1 MAQLFGKN
9 YQEAGSSSSPLLLR
23 SNGEIKLQWGNKFI
37 DLVKNGKINSEA
49 KDCIFTVDTSD
60 EIKANGIYL
69 VTEDSSIWINVEGTK
84 AKLSD
89 NDTTYVSFLTEQ
101 ETTPEQK
108 QQALTNLGLIYE
120 NIDALNKANLV
131 TGLAYVVESNK
142 LYLIQNKVVSE
153 YQVASA
159 LPTSGKFDDLTISN
173 LTIKNDTINSNQL
186 SFTIGNIQYLQL
198 KNSQIICSMPLLS
211 DTIQSSNYIYN
222 SSGFSL
228 SYKQG
233 KSSLD
238 IDSINWRNIESEL
251 PKNQKEY
258 IEYTIIGEYN
268 IVTSTQQ
275 VSSNNSTYNY
285 RFNLKYPN
293 TLSVND
299 FIEAEINTTYNVYL
313 IKEEIKEVKNGTD
326 VINQNWFYLNKNLPA
341 GFILK
346 VVLDDDSIV
355 YYGSE
360 AVGGVLKLENSNNI
374 ESKHVVSAQLVV
386 KKEEAGVVAYIPS
399 TKYFVDVTTRQKHS
413 NKPLECEI
421 IEVNDKYI
429 IVSPL
434 DQEAGGD
441 IIASSQFKIYKARV
455 PQFIQGEGFLVLREW
470 DSENNKY
477 IYHTKIGTISTKEF
491 KDVLQAEWQEDL
503 DDKPNIEYSKVG
515 IYSDNF
521 IGINSQLYN
530 AVFKKGQLYP
540 RYDKDLTIPEGTKKD
555 YKLNKKFD
563 TVIPNLK
570 WIKQLMDIVTPIGTI
585 VAWHG
590 DSIPKGWSI
599 CDGSNGTPNL
609 IGKFIK
615 ADTSEKQDNETDLDN
630 DNKLLLRKEHLPEHH
645 HPHKPHNHILSGS
658 HTYTDTI
665 YHNTYIGSST
675 TVGSASEDNSTS
687 AIGSMSYGG
696 RASETVSITVNGS
709 DFKVSNKT
717 SEEQSVNWENKKIK
731 IEPHAYSLVFIMK
744 YQNLYD
750 MYNI

>member
-37 DLVKNGKINSEA
+37 DLIKNGKINSEA
-49 KDCIFTVDTSD
+49 KDYIFTVDTSD

-84 AKLSD
+84 TKL
-89 NDTTYVSFLTEQ
+89 NNTDTTYVSFLTEQ

-131 TGLAYVVESNK
+131 TGLAYVVETNK

-153 YQVASA
+153 YQVTST
-159 LPTSGKFDDLTISN
+159 LPTSGKFEDLTISN

-186 SFTIGNIQYLQL
+186 SFTIGKTQYLQL

-275 VSSNNSTYNY
+275 VSSDNSTYNY
-285 RFNLKYPN
+285 QFNLKYPN

-313 IKEEIKEVKNGTD
+313 IKEEIKEVKQEKEVKTETGTKTETD
-326 VINQNWFYLNKNLPA
+326 VINQNWFYLNKNLPE

-346 VVLDDDSIV
+346 VVLDDGSIA

-360 AVGGVLKLENSNNI
+360 AVGEVLKLENSNNI

-386 KKEEAGVVAYIPS
+386 KKEEVGVVTYVPS
-399 TKYFVDVTTRQKHS
+399 TKYFVDVTTSQKHS
-413 NKPLECEI
+413 NKPLECKI
-421 IEVNDKYI
+421 VEVNNKYI
-429 IVSPL
+429 IVSSL

-441 IIASSQFKIYKARV
+441 IIASGQFKIYQARV
-455 PQFIQGEGFLVLREW
+455 PQFIQGERFLALRKW
-470 DSENNKY
+470 DSVNNKY
-477 IYHTKIGTISTKEF
+477 VYHTIIGTYKESEFGIS
-491 KDVLQAEWQEDL
+491 
-503 DDKPNIEYSKVG
+503 DDTNDKFG
-515 IYSDNF
+515 FYSDDVKVT
-521 IGINSQLYN
+521 GISLSG
-530 AVFKKGQLYP
+530 AKFSGQLP
-540 RYDKDLTIPEGTKKD
+540 SFTETKPDTIANNQFPTMEIVNEKIKKAVD
-555 YKLNKKFD
+555 DAGD
-563 TVIPNLK
+563 TNISLISKNSL
-570 WIKQLMDIVTPIGTI
+570 
-585 VAWHG
+585 
-590 DSIPKGWSI
+590 PKGSIIMFNSAENIPDKWQI
-599 CDGSNGTPNL
+599 CDGTNGTPNL
-609 IGKFIK
+609 IDKFIK
-615 ADTSEKQDNETDLDN
+615 AGTTLKEESIELTKYTNSTETPG
-630 DNKLLLRKEHLPEHH
+630 ETTPEQ
-645 HPHKPHNHILSGS
+645 
-658 HTYTDTI
+658 
-665 YHNTYIGSST
+665 
-675 TVGSASEDNSTS
+675 SEDNK
-687 AIGSMSYGG
+687 YKL
-696 RASETVSITVNGS
+696 
-709 DFKVSNKT
+709 D
-717 SEEQSVNWENKKIK
+717 
-731 IEPHAYSLVFIMK
+731 AYSLIFIMK
-744 YQNLYD
+744 
-750 MYNI
+750 MK

>member
-37 DLVKNGKINSEA
+37 DLIKNGKINSEA
-49 KDCIFTVDTSD
+49 KDYIFTVDTSD

-84 AKLSD
+84 TKL
-89 NDTTYVSFLTEQ
+89 NNTDTTYVSFLTEQ

-159 LPTSGKFDDLTISN
+159 LPASGKFDDLTISN

-186 SFTIGNIQYLQL
+186 SFTIGKTQYLQL

-275 VSSNNSTYNY
+275 VSSDNSTYNY
-285 RFNLKYPN
+285 QFNLKYPN

-313 IKEEIKEVKNGTD
+313 IKEEIKEVKQEKEVKTETGTKTETD
-326 VINQNWFYLNKNLPA
+326 VINQNWFYLNKNLPE

-346 VVLDDDSIV
+346 VVLDDGSIA

-360 AVGGVLKLENSNNI
+360 AVGEVLKLENSNNI

-386 KKEEAGVVAYIPS
+386 KKEEVGVVTYVPS
-399 TKYFVDVTTRQKHS
+399 TKYFVDVTTSQKHS
-413 NKPLECEI
+413 NKPLECKI
-421 IEVNDKYI
+421 VEVNNKYI
-429 IVSPL
+429 IVSSL

-441 IIASSQFKIYKARV
+441 IIASGQFKIYQARV
-455 PQFIQGEGFLVLREW
+455 PQFIQGEGFLALRKW
-470 DSENNKY
+470 DSVNNKY
-477 IYHTKIGTISTKEF
+477 VYHTIIGTYKESEFGIS
-491 KDVLQAEWQEDL
+491 
-503 DDKPNIEYSKVG
+503 DDTNDKFG
-515 IYSDNF
+515 FYSDD
-521 IGINSQLYN
+521 IKVTGISLSG
-530 AVFKKGQLYP
+530 AKFSGQLP
-540 RYDKDLTIPEGTKKD
+540 SFTETKPDTIANNQFPTMEIVNEKIKKAVD
-555 YKLNKKFD
+555 DAGD
-563 TVIPNLK
+563 TNISLISKNSL
-570 WIKQLMDIVTPIGTI
+570 
-585 VAWHG
+585 
-590 DSIPKGWSI
+590 PKGSIIMFNSAENIPDKWQI
-599 CDGSNGTPNL
+599 CDGTNGTPNL
-609 IGKFIK
+609 IDKFIK
-615 ADTSEKQDNETDLDN
+615 AGTTLKEESIELTKYTNSTETPG
-630 DNKLLLRKEHLPEHH
+630 ETTPEQ
-645 HPHKPHNHILSGS
+645 
-658 HTYTDTI
+658 
-665 YHNTYIGSST
+665 
-675 TVGSASEDNSTS
+675 SEDNK
-687 AIGSMSYGG
+687 YKL
-696 RASETVSITVNGS
+696 
-709 DFKVSNKT
+709 D
-717 SEEQSVNWENKKIK
+717 
-731 IEPHAYSLVFIMK
+731 AYSLIFIMK
-744 YQNLYD
+744 
-750 MYNI
+750 MK

>member
-37 DLVKNGKINSEA
+37 DLIKNGKINSEA
-49 KDCIFTVDTSD
+49 KDYIFTVDTSD

-84 AKLSD
+84 TKL
-89 NDTTYVSFLTEQ
+89 NNTDTTYVSFLTEQ

-159 LPTSGKFDDLTISN
+159 LPASGKFDDLTISN

-186 SFTIGNIQYLQL
+186 SFTIGKTQYLQL

-275 VSSNNSTYNY
+275 VSSDNSTYNY
-285 RFNLKYPN
+285 QFNLKYPN

-313 IKEEIKEVKNGTD
+313 IKEEIKEVKQEKEVKTETGTKTETD
-326 VINQNWFYLNKNLPA
+326 VINQNWFYLNKNLPE

-346 VVLDDDSIV
+346 VVLDDGSIA

-360 AVGGVLKLENSNNI
+360 AVGEVLKLENSNNI

-386 KKEEAGVVAYIPS
+386 KKEEVGVVTYVPS
-399 TKYFVDVTTRQKHS
+399 TKYFVDVTTSQKHS
-413 NKPLECEI
+413 NKPLECKI
-421 IEVNDKYI
+421 VEVNNKYI
-429 IVSPL
+429 IVSSL

-441 IIASSQFKIYKARV
+441 IIASGQFKIYQARV
-455 PQFIQGEGFLVLREW
+455 PQFIQGERFLALRKW
-470 DSENNKY
+470 DSVNNKY
-477 IYHTKIGTISTKEF
+477 VYHTIIGTYKESEFGIS
-491 KDVLQAEWQEDL
+491 
-503 DDKPNIEYSKVG
+503 DDTNDKFG
-515 IYSDNF
+515 FYSDDVKVT
-521 IGINSQLYN
+521 GISLSG
-530 AVFKKGQLYP
+530 AKFSGQLP
-540 RYDKDLTIPEGTKKD
+540 SFTETKPDTIANNQFPTMEIVNEKIKKAVD
-555 YKLNKKFD
+555 DAGD
-563 TVIPNLK
+563 TNISLISKNSL
-570 WIKQLMDIVTPIGTI
+570 
-585 VAWHG
+585 
-590 DSIPKGWSI
+590 PKGSIIMFNSAENIPDKWQI
-599 CDGSNGTPNL
+599 CDGTNGTPNL
-609 IGKFIK
+609 IDKFIK
-615 ADTSEKQDNETDLDN
+615 AGTTLKEESIELTKYTNSTETPG
-630 DNKLLLRKEHLPEHH
+630 ETTPEQ
-645 HPHKPHNHILSGS
+645 
-658 HTYTDTI
+658 
-665 YHNTYIGSST
+665 
-675 TVGSASEDNSTS
+675 SEDNK
-687 AIGSMSYGG
+687 YKL
-696 RASETVSITVNGS
+696 
-709 DFKVSNKT
+709 D
-717 SEEQSVNWENKKIK
+717 
-731 IEPHAYSLVFIMK
+731 AYSLIFIMK
-744 YQNLYD
+744 
-750 MYNI
+750 MK

>member
-37 DLVKNGKINSEA
+37 DLIKNGKINSEA
-49 KDCIFTVDTSD
+49 KDYIFTVDTSD

-84 AKLSD
+84 TKL
-89 NDTTYVSFLTEQ
+89 NNTDTTYVSFLTEQ

-131 TGLAYVVESNK
+131 TGLAYVAESNK

-159 LPTSGKFDDLTISN
+159 LPASGKFDDLTISN

-186 SFTIGNIQYLQL
+186 SFTIGKTQYLQL
-198 KNSQIICSMPLLS
+198 KNSQIICSIPLLS

-275 VSSNNSTYNY
+275 VSSDNSTYNY
-285 RFNLKYPN
+285 QFNLKYPN

-313 IKEEIKEVKNGTD
+313 IKEEIKEVKQEKEVKTETGTKTETD
-326 VINQNWFYLNKNLPA
+326 VINQNWFYLNKNLPE

-346 VVLDDDSIV
+346 VVLDDGSIA

-360 AVGGVLKLENSNNI
+360 AVGEVLKLENSNNI

-386 KKEEAGVVAYIPS
+386 KKEEVGVVTYVPS
-399 TKYFVDVTTRQKHS
+399 TKYFVDVTTSQKHS
-413 NKPLECEI
+413 NKPLECKI
-421 IEVNDKYI
+421 VEVNNKYI
-429 IVSPL
+429 IVSSL

-441 IIASSQFKIYKARV
+441 IIASGQFKIYQARV
-455 PQFIQGEGFLVLREW
+455 PQFIQGERFLALRKW
-470 DSENNKY
+470 DSVNNKY
-477 IYHTKIGTISTKEF
+477 VYHTIIGTYKESEFGIS
-491 KDVLQAEWQEDL
+491 
-503 DDKPNIEYSKVG
+503 DDTNDKFG
-515 IYSDNF
+515 FYSDDVKVTGVSLSGAKF
-521 IGINSQLYN
+521 S
-530 AVFKKGQLYP
+530 GQLP
-540 RYDKDLTIPEGTKKD
+540 SFTETKPDTIANNQFPTMEIVNEKIKKAVD
-555 YKLNKKFD
+555 DASD
-563 TVIPNLK
+563 TNISLISKNSL
-570 WIKQLMDIVTPIGTI
+570 
-585 VAWHG
+585 
-590 DSIPKGWSI
+590 PKGSIIMFNSAENIPDKWQI
-599 CDGSNGTPNL
+599 CDGTNGTPNL
-609 IGKFIK
+609 IDKFIK
-615 ADTSEKQDNETDLDN
+615 AGTTLKEESIELTKYTNSTETPG
-630 DNKLLLRKEHLPEHH
+630 ETTPEQ
-645 HPHKPHNHILSGS
+645 
-658 HTYTDTI
+658 
-665 YHNTYIGSST
+665 
-675 TVGSASEDNSTS
+675 SEDNK
-687 AIGSMSYGG
+687 YKL
-696 RASETVSITVNGS
+696 
-709 DFKVSNKT
+709 D
-717 SEEQSVNWENKKIK
+717 
-731 IEPHAYSLVFIMK
+731 AYSLIFIMK
-744 YQNLYD
+744 
-750 MYNI
+750 MK

>member
-37 DLVKNGKINSEA
+37 DLIKNGKINSEA
-49 KDCIFTVDTSD
+49 KDYIFTVDTSD

-84 AKLSD
+84 TKL
-89 NDTTYVSFLTEQ
+89 NNTDTTYVSFLTEQ

-159 LPTSGKFDDLTISN
+159 LPASGKFDDLTISN

-186 SFTIGNIQYLQL
+186 SFTIGKTQYLQL

-275 VSSNNSTYNY
+275 VSSDNSTYNY
-285 RFNLKYPN
+285 QFNLKYPN

-313 IKEEIKEVKNGTD
+313 IKEEIKEVKQEKEVKTETGTKTETD
-326 VINQNWFYLNKNLPA
+326 VINQNWFYLNKNLPE

-346 VVLDDDSIV
+346 VVLDDGSIA

-360 AVGGVLKLENSNNI
+360 AVGEVLKLENSNNI

-386 KKEEAGVVAYIPS
+386 KKEEVGVVTYVPS
-399 TKYFVDVTTRQKHS
+399 TKYFVDVTTSQKHS
-413 NKPLECEI
+413 NKPLECKI
-421 IEVNDKYI
+421 VEVNNKYI
-429 IVSPL
+429 IVSSL

-441 IIASSQFKIYKARV
+441 IIASGQFKIYQARV
-455 PQFIQGEGFLVLREW
+455 PQFIQGEEFLALRKW
-470 DSENNKY
+470 DSVNNKY
-477 IYHTKIGTISTKEF
+477 VYHTIIGTYKESEFGIS
-491 KDVLQAEWQEDL
+491 
-503 DDKPNIEYSKVG
+503 DDTNDKFG
-515 IYSDNF
+515 FYSDDVKVT
-521 IGINSQLYN
+521 GISLSG
-530 AVFKKGQLYP
+530 AKFSGQLP
-540 RYDKDLTIPEGTKKD
+540 SFTETKPDTIANNQFPTMGIVNEKIKKAVD
-555 YKLNKKFD
+555 DAGD
-563 TVIPNLK
+563 TNISLISKNSL
-570 WIKQLMDIVTPIGTI
+570 
-585 VAWHG
+585 
-590 DSIPKGWSI
+590 PKGSIIMFNSAENIPDKWQI
-599 CDGSNGTPNL
+599 CDGTNGTPNL
-609 IGKFIK
+609 IDKFIK
-615 ADTSEKQDNETDLDN
+615 AGTTLKEESIELTKYTNSTETPG
-630 DNKLLLRKEHLPEHH
+630 ETTPEQ
-645 HPHKPHNHILSGS
+645 
-658 HTYTDTI
+658 
-665 YHNTYIGSST
+665 
-675 TVGSASEDNSTS
+675 SEDNK
-687 AIGSMSYGG
+687 YKL
-696 RASETVSITVNGS
+696 
-709 DFKVSNKT
+709 D
-717 SEEQSVNWENKKIK
+717 
-731 IEPHAYSLVFIMK
+731 AYSLIFIMK
-744 YQNLYD
+744 
-750 MYNI
+750 MK

>member
-37 DLVKNGKINSEA
+37 DLIKNGKINSEA
-49 KDCIFTVDTSD
+49 KDYIFTVDTSD

-84 AKLSD
+84 TKL
-89 NDTTYVSFLTEQ
+89 NNTDTTYVSFLTEQ

-159 LPTSGKFDDLTISN
+159 LPASGKFDDLTISN

-186 SFTIGNIQYLQL
+186 SFTIGKTQYLQL

-275 VSSNNSTYNY
+275 VSSDNSTYNY
-285 RFNLKYPN
+285 QFNLKYPN

-313 IKEEIKEVKNGTD
+313 IKEEIKEVKQEKEVKTETGTKTETD
-326 VINQNWFYLNKNLPA
+326 VINQNWFYLNKNLPE

-346 VVLDDDSIV
+346 VVLDDGSIA

-360 AVGGVLKLENSNNI
+360 AVGEVLKLENSNNI

-386 KKEEAGVVAYIPS
+386 KKEEVGVVTYVPS
-399 TKYFVDVTTRQKHS
+399 TKYFVDVTTSQKHS
-413 NKPLECEI
+413 NKPLECKI
-421 IEVNDKYI
+421 VEVNNKYI
-429 IVSPL
+429 IVSSL

-441 IIASSQFKIYKARV
+441 IIASGQFKIYQARV
-455 PQFIQGEGFLVLREW
+455 PQFIQGEGFLALRKW
-470 DSENNKY
+470 DSVNNKY
-477 IYHTKIGTISTKEF
+477 VYHTIIGTYKESEFGIS
-491 KDVLQAEWQEDL
+491 
-503 DDKPNIEYSKVG
+503 DDTNDKFG
-515 IYSDNF
+515 FYSDDVKVT
-521 IGINSQLYN
+521 GISLSG
-530 AVFKKGQLYP
+530 AKFSGQLP
-540 RYDKDLTIPEGTKKD
+540 SFTETKPDTIANNQFPTMEIVNEKIKKAVD
-555 YKLNKKFD
+555 DAGD
-563 TVIPNLK
+563 TNISLISKNSL
-570 WIKQLMDIVTPIGTI
+570 
-585 VAWHG
+585 
-590 DSIPKGWSI
+590 PKGSIIMFNSAENIPDKWQI
-599 CDGSNGTPNL
+599 CDGTNGTPNL
-609 IGKFIK
+609 IDKFIK
-615 ADTSEKQDNETDLDN
+615 AGTTLKEESIELTKYTNSTETPG
-630 DNKLLLRKEHLPEHH
+630 ETTPEQ
-645 HPHKPHNHILSGS
+645 
-658 HTYTDTI
+658 
-665 YHNTYIGSST
+665 
-675 TVGSASEDNSTS
+675 SEDNK
-687 AIGSMSYGG
+687 YKL
-696 RASETVSITVNGS
+696 
-709 DFKVSNKT
+709 D
-717 SEEQSVNWENKKIK
+717 
-731 IEPHAYSLVFIMK
+731 AYSLIFIMK
-744 YQNLYD
+744 
-750 MYNI
+750 MK

>member
-37 DLVKNGKINSEA
+37 DLIKNGKINSEA
-49 KDCIFTVDTSD
+49 KDYIFTVDTSD

-84 AKLSD
+84 TKL
-89 NDTTYVSFLTEQ
+89 NNTDTTYVSFLTEQ

-159 LPTSGKFDDLTISN
+159 LPASGKFDDLTISN

-186 SFTIGNIQYLQL
+186 SFTIGKTQYLQL

-275 VSSNNSTYNY
+275 VSSDNSTYNY
-285 RFNLKYPN
+285 QFNLKYPN

-313 IKEEIKEVKNGTD
+313 IKEEIKEVKQEKEVKTETGTKTETD
-326 VINQNWFYLNKNLPA
+326 VINQNWFYLNKNLPE

-346 VVLDDDSIV
+346 VVLDDGSIA

-360 AVGGVLKLENSNNI
+360 AVGEVLKLENSNNI

-386 KKEEAGVVAYIPS
+386 KKEEVGVVTYVPS
-399 TKYFVDVTTRQKHS
+399 TKYFVDVTTSQKHS
-413 NKPLECEI
+413 NKPLECKI
-421 IEVNDKYI
+421 VEVNNKYI
-429 IVSPL
+429 IVSLL

-441 IIASSQFKIYKARV
+441 IIASGQFKIYQARV
-455 PQFIQGEGFLVLREW
+455 PQFIQGEGFLALRKW
-470 DSENNKY
+470 DSVNNKY
-477 IYHTKIGTISTKEF
+477 VYHTIIGTYKESEFGIS
-491 KDVLQAEWQEDL
+491 
-503 DDKPNIEYSKVG
+503 DDTNDKFG
-515 IYSDNF
+515 FYSDD
-521 IGINSQLYN
+521 IKVTGISLSG
-530 AVFKKGQLYP
+530 AKFSGQLP
-540 RYDKDLTIPEGTKKD
+540 SFTETKPDTIANNQFPTMEIVNEKIKKAVD
-555 YKLNKKFD
+555 DAGD
-563 TVIPNLK
+563 TNISLISKNSL
-570 WIKQLMDIVTPIGTI
+570 
-585 VAWHG
+585 
-590 DSIPKGWSI
+590 PKGSIIMFNSAENIPDKWQI
-599 CDGSNGTPNL
+599 CDGTNGTPNL
-609 IGKFIK
+609 IDKFIK
-615 ADTSEKQDNETDLDN
+615 AGTTLKEESIELTKYTNSTETPG
-630 DNKLLLRKEHLPEHH
+630 ETTPEQ
-645 HPHKPHNHILSGS
+645 
-658 HTYTDTI
+658 
-665 YHNTYIGSST
+665 
-675 TVGSASEDNSTS
+675 SEDNK
-687 AIGSMSYGG
+687 YKL
-696 RASETVSITVNGS
+696 
-709 DFKVSNKT
+709 D
-717 SEEQSVNWENKKIK
+717 
-731 IEPHAYSLVFIMK
+731 AYSLIFIMK
-744 YQNLYD
+744 
-750 MYNI
+750 MK

>member
-37 DLVKNGKINSEA
+37 DLIKNGKINSEA
-49 KDCIFTVDTSD
+49 KDYIFTVDTSD

-84 AKLSD
+84 TKL
-89 NDTTYVSFLTEQ
+89 NNTDTTYVSFLTEQ

-159 LPTSGKFDDLTISN
+159 LPALGKFDDLTISN

-186 SFTIGNIQYLQL
+186 SFTIGKTQYLQL

-275 VSSNNSTYNY
+275 VSSDNSTYNY
-285 RFNLKYPN
+285 QFNLKYPN

-313 IKEEIKEVKNGTD
+313 IKEEIKEVKQEKEVKTETGTKTETD
-326 VINQNWFYLNKNLPA
+326 VINQNWFYLNKNLPE

-346 VVLDDDSIV
+346 VVLDDGSIA

-360 AVGGVLKLENSNNI
+360 AVGEVLKLENSNNI

-386 KKEEAGVVAYIPS
+386 KKEEVGVVTYVPS
-399 TKYFVDVTTRQKHS
+399 TKYFVDVTTSQKHS
-413 NKPLECEI
+413 NKPLECKI
-421 IEVNDKYI
+421 VEVNNKYI
-429 IVSPL
+429 IVSSL

-441 IIASSQFKIYKARV
+441 IIASGQFKIYQARV
-455 PQFIQGEGFLVLREW
+455 PQFIQGEGFLALRKW
-470 DSENNKY
+470 DSVNNKY
-477 IYHTKIGTISTKEF
+477 VYPTIIGTYKESEFGIS
-491 KDVLQAEWQEDL
+491 
-503 DDKPNIEYSKVG
+503 DDTNDKFG
-515 IYSDNF
+515 FYSDDVKVT
-521 IGINSQLYN
+521 GISLSG
-530 AVFKKGQLYP
+530 AKFSGQLP
-540 RYDKDLTIPEGTKKD
+540 SFTETKPDTIANNQFPTMEIVNEKIKKAVD
-555 YKLNKKFD
+555 DAGD
-563 TVIPNLK
+563 TNISLISKNSL
-570 WIKQLMDIVTPIGTI
+570 
-585 VAWHG
+585 
-590 DSIPKGWSI
+590 PKGSIIMFNSAENIPDKWQI
-599 CDGSNGTPNL
+599 CDGTNGTPNL
-609 IGKFIK
+609 IDKFIK
-615 ADTSEKQDNETDLDN
+615 AGTILKEESIELTKYTNSTETPG
-630 DNKLLLRKEHLPEHH
+630 ETTPEQ
-645 HPHKPHNHILSGS
+645 
-658 HTYTDTI
+658 
-665 YHNTYIGSST
+665 
-675 TVGSASEDNSTS
+675 SEDNK
-687 AIGSMSYGG
+687 YKL
-696 RASETVSITVNGS
+696 
-709 DFKVSNKT
+709 D
-717 SEEQSVNWENKKIK
+717 
-731 IEPHAYSLVFIMK
+731 AYSLIFIMK
-744 YQNLYD
+744 
-750 MYNI
+750 MK

>member
-37 DLVKNGKINSEA
+37 DLIKNGKVNSEA
-49 KDCIFTVDTSD
+49 KDYIFTVDTSD

-84 AKLSD
+84 TKLSD
-89 NDTTYVSFLTEQ
+89 TDTTYVSFLTEQ

-120 NIDALNKANLV
+120 NIDALNKANLI
-131 TGLAYVVESNK
+131 TGLAYVVEANK

-153 YQVASA
+153 YQVTST

-186 SFTIGNIQYLQL
+186 SFTIGKTQYLQL
-198 KNSQIICSMPLLS
+198 KNNQIICSMPLLS

-275 VSSNNSTYNY
+275 VSSDNSTYNY
-285 RFNLKYPN
+285 QFNLKYPN

-313 IKEEIKEVKNGTD
+313 IKEEIKEVKQEKEVKTETGTKTETD
-326 VINQNWFYLNKNLPA
+326 VINQTWFYLNKDLPE

-346 VVLDDDSIV
+346 VVLDDDSIA

-360 AVGGVLKLENSNNI
+360 AVGEVLKLENSNNI

-386 KKEEAGVVAYIPS
+386 KKEEADVVTYVPS
-399 TKYFVDVTTRQKHS
+399 TKYFVDVTTSQKHS
-413 NKPLECEI
+413 NKPLECKI
-421 IEVNDKYI
+421 IEVNNKYI
-429 IVSPL
+429 IVSSL
-434 DQEAGGD
+434 DQEASND
-441 IIASSQFKIYKARV
+441 IIASGQFKIYQARV
-455 PQFIQGEGFLVLREW
+455 PQFIQGEGFLALRKW
-470 DSENNKY
+470 DSVNNKY
-477 IYHTKIGTISTKEF
+477 VYHTIIGTYKESKFGIS
-491 KDVLQAEWQEDL
+491 
-503 DDKPNIEYSKVG
+503 DDTSNKFG
-515 IYSDNF
+515 FYSDDVKVT
-521 IGINSQLYN
+521 GISLSGAQ
-530 AVFKKGQLYP
+530 FSGQLP
-540 RYDKDLTIPEGTKKD
+540 SFTETKPDTIANNQFPTMEIVNEKIKKAVD
-555 YKLNKKFD
+555 DAGDTNLALVNK
-563 TVIPNLK
+563 NSL
-570 WIKQLMDIVTPIGTI
+570 
-585 VAWHG
+585 
-590 DSIPKGWSI
+590 PKGSIIMFNNADKIPDKWQI
-599 CDGSNGTPNL
+599 CDGTNGTPNL
-609 IGKFIK
+609 IDKFIK
-615 ADTSEKQDNETDLDN
+615 AGITLKEESIELTKYTNSTGTPGETT
-630 DNKLLLRKEHLPEHH
+630 PEQ
-645 HPHKPHNHILSGS
+645 
-658 HTYTDTI
+658 
-665 YHNTYIGSST
+665 
-675 TVGSASEDNSTS
+675 SEDNK
-687 AIGSMSYGG
+687 YKL
-696 RASETVSITVNGS
+696 
-709 DFKVSNKT
+709 D
-717 SEEQSVNWENKKIK
+717 
-731 IEPHAYSLVFIMK
+731 AYSLIFIMK
-744 YQNLYD
+744 
-750 MYNI
+750 MK

>member
-9 YQEAGSSSSPLLLR
+9 YQEVGSSSSPLLLR

-37 DLVKNGKINSEA
+37 DLIKNGKINSEA
-49 KDCIFTVDTSD
+49 KDYIFTVDTSD

-84 AKLSD
+84 TKL
-89 NDTTYVSFLTEQ
+89 NNTDTTYVSFLTEQ

-120 NIDALNKANLV
+120 NINALNKANLV

-159 LPTSGKFDDLTISN
+159 LPASGKFDDLTISN

-186 SFTIGNIQYLQL
+186 SFTIGKTQYLQL

-258 IEYTIIGEYN
+258 TEYTIIGEYN

-275 VSSNNSTYNY
+275 GSSDNY
-285 RFNLKYPN
+285 QFNLKYPN

-313 IKEEIKEVKNGTD
+313 IKEEIKEVKQEKEVKTETGTKTETD
-326 VINQNWFYLNKNLPA
+326 VINQNWFYLNKNLPE

-346 VVLDDDSIV
+346 VVLDDGSIA

-360 AVGGVLKLENSNNI
+360 AVGEVLKLENSNNI

-386 KKEEAGVVAYIPS
+386 KKEEVGVVTYVPS
-399 TKYFVDVTTRQKHS
+399 TKYFVDVTTSQKHS
-413 NKPLECEI
+413 NKPLECKI
-421 IEVNDKYI
+421 VEVNNKYI

-441 IIASSQFKIYKARV
+441 IIASGQFKIYQARV
-455 PQFIQGEGFLVLREW
+455 PQFIQGEGFLALRKW
-470 DSENNKY
+470 DSVNNKY
-477 IYHTKIGTISTKEF
+477 VYHTIIGTYKESEFGIS
-491 KDVLQAEWQEDL
+491 
-503 DDKPNIEYSKVG
+503 DDTNDKFG
-515 IYSDNF
+515 FYSDDVKVTGVSLSGAKF
-521 IGINSQLYN
+521 S
-530 AVFKKGQLYP
+530 GQLP
-540 RYDKDLTIPEGTKKD
+540 SFTETKPDTIANNQFPTMEIVNEKIKKAVD
-555 YKLNKKFD
+555 DAGD
-563 TVIPNLK
+563 TNISLISKNSLPKGSIIMFNSAENIPNK
-570 WIKQLMDIVTPIGTI
+570 WQ
-585 VAWHG
+585 
-590 DSIPKGWSI
+590 I
-599 CDGSNGTPNL
+599 CDGTNGTPNL
-609 IGKFIK
+609 IDKFIK
-615 ADTSEKQDNETDLDN
+615 AGTTLKEESIELTKYTNSTETPG
-630 DNKLLLRKEHLPEHH
+630 ETTPEQ
-645 HPHKPHNHILSGS
+645 
-658 HTYTDTI
+658 
-665 YHNTYIGSST
+665 
-675 TVGSASEDNSTS
+675 SEDNK
-687 AIGSMSYGG
+687 YKL
-696 RASETVSITVNGS
+696 
-709 DFKVSNKT
+709 D
-717 SEEQSVNWENKKIK
+717 
-731 IEPHAYSLVFIMK
+731 AYSLIFIMK
-744 YQNLYD
+744 
-750 MYNI
+750 MK